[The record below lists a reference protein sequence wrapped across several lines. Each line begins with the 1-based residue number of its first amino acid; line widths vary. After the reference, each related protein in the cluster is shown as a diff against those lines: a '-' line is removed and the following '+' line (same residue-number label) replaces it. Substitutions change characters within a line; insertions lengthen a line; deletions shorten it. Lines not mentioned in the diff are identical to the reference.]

1 MAVSLCKI
9 VRSIIVAA
17 VICLVSSAIATPLE
31 TVSANTQCTSGDIHV
46 VFARGSGAE
55 IGGPVYEQFRDQIRD
70 RIDLDNVKVT
80 FYELGSNPSSTSS
93 YPAVPIFGWTTW
105 TAGLGA
111 QASGGA
117 SFKYGQSV
125 TTGINELKQ
134 HLIMTSIRCPDTKI
148 VLGGYSQGA
157 QVIGQALPDLHDSP
171 ARNIVFV
178 ALFGDPKLH
187 LPEGEGVNPPACRNQ
202 QFSDWRRVVP
212 NCHTDDGTL
221 GARKP
226 YITDKFIGRVGLWCN
241 DKDWICGSS
250 KNAFI
255 NSGHMQYHNEGGAI
269 ERAALEITQRLARA
283 MPKHKKYF
291 NTSFGQEVDSQ
302 GNRTYAT
309 DVVMIVDR
317 NGTTSFSFQS
327 RMNSAVRAAEKHWS
341 QGKGRVAI
349 VTWCAT
355 FNNVAYNSTGFLENN
370 PSSRVRLDDFVENN
384 QYCGTLRH
392 DSAHAYAM
400 TVALDSVQWRPNTEK
415 AIQTL
420 SEYTPSD
427 PGNAL
432 LKGYITRRAAEID
445 PVNIYII
452 SKADEDMSFVNYITD
467 ATAGRAFI
475 YDDTSD
481 VDEIINRVTEHIIE
495 KPLVRFW
502 ESEHITTVGQPIA
515 LSVWSSLDGVDDHRM
530 YRWDFESDGVWDLET
545 RQPTAVIQ
553 YAETGEKL
561 VHAEVVGS
569 DGSLGSMTT
578 TVIVDAEE
586 VTHRSTVP
594 VVTGFTYGVLKTT
607 NDVSTVRLAWDPVDT
622 PYLLLSVNGTHLGY
636 IDGDRTTIDITD
648 INRTEDVAIELQ
660 LVNDSYD
667 VGDRRGIVLPGIGRA
682 FSLEDHAS
690 SSTSRDERSNDGIL
704 SMQTSHWI
712 SGDVVRYTEKSQT
725 RSNQQLLQEVDE
737 SVNGVVMDKVIV
749 TIGAIVAI
757 GCIAWWFF
765 GKHKTTEAKAT
776 AAGNGQEAL
785 VVVDGGYTPNT
796 VTLQKGVPA
805 KIIFE
810 RKDPSSCFSEVVFP
824 DFGAHEVLPVGERHA
839 IEINTSKAG
848 EYQYA
853 CGMNMFHGKIVIK

>member
-1 MAVSLCKI
+1 MAVSLCK
-9 VRSIIVAA
+9 VARLIIAAA
-17 VICLVSSAIATPLE
+17 VVSLVFSTTSIHLE
-31 TVSANTQCTSGDIHV
+31 TASANAQCTSGDIHV

-55 IGGPVYEQFRDQIRD
+55 LGGPVYEQFRDQIRD

-80 FYELGSNPSSTSS
+80 FYELGSSPSSTSS
-93 YPAVPIFGWTTW
+93 YPAVSVFGWTTW

-125 TTGINELKQ
+125 TAGVNELKQ

-148 VLGGYSQGA
+148 VLGGHSQGA
-157 QVIGQALPDLHDSP
+157 QVIGQALPDLHDSS

-187 LPEGEGVNPPACRNQ
+187 LPEGEGINPPACRNQ

-269 ERAALEITQRLARA
+269 ERAALEIIQRLARA
-283 MPKHKKYF
+283 MPKYKKYF

-302 GNRTYAT
+302 GDRTYAT
-309 DVVMIVDR
+309 DVVIVVDR

-327 RMNSAVRAAEKHWS
+327 RMNAAIQAAEKHWS

-349 VTWCAT
+349 VTWCAA
-355 FNNVAYNSTGFLENN
+355 FNNVTYNSTGFLENN
-370 PSSRVRLDDFVENN
+370 SSSRAHLDDFIENN

-392 DSAHAYAM
+392 DSAHAHAM

-427 PGNAL
+427 PSNAL
-432 LKGYITRRAAEID
+432 LKSYITRRAAEID

-452 SKADEDMSFVNYITD
+452 SKADEDMSFVDYITD

-481 VDEIINRVTEHIIE
+481 VDEIINRVTEYIIE

-502 ESEHITTVGQPIA
+502 EPAYMTTVGQPIA

-530 YRWDFESDGVWDLET
+530 YRWDFESDGAWDLET
-545 RQPTAVIQ
+545 RQSIAVIQ
-553 YAETGEKL
+553 YTETGEKL

-569 DGSLGSMTT
+569 DGSRGSMTA

-594 VVTGFTYGVLKTT
+594 VVTGFTYDVLKTT
-607 NDVSTVRLAWDPVDT
+607 NDVSIVRLAWNPVDT

-648 INRTEDVAIELQ
+648 INRTEDVVIELQ

-667 VGDRRGIVLPGIGRA
+667 VGDRRGIILPGISRA
-682 FSLEDHAS
+682 SSLGQVL
-690 SSTSRDERSNDGIL
+690 SSTSQDERSSSSILSTQPLDGI
-704 SMQTSHWI
+704 M
-712 SGDVVRYTEKSQT
+712 RYTEKSQT

-737 SVNGVVMDKVIV
+737 SVNGGVMDKVIV

-765 GKHKTTEAKAT
+765 GKHKTTEVKAT

-796 VTLQKGVPA
+796 VTLQKDIPA
-805 KIIFE
+805 KIVFE
-810 RKDPSSCFSEVVFP
+810 RKDPSNCFNEVVFP
-824 DFGAHEVLPVGERHA
+824 DFGIHEVLPVGKRHV
-839 IEINTSKAG
+839 IEVDTSKTG

-853 CGMNMFHGKIVIK
+853 CGMNMFHGKIVVK